1 MEKIPFGNTGL
12 MITRLGVGLSELG
25 ELSLTSEDVKTAGD
39 VLNSALDG
47 GINLLDTAACYDNS
61 EELVG
66 RTVSSRRDEYILASK
81 CGHVAGGYQGEDW
94 DRKTVEDS
102 IDRSL
107 KRLQTDHVD
116 IMQLH
121 SCGIDVLERGEV
133 IDALVRAREAGKIRF
148 VSYSG
153 DNEDA
158 LWAVDSGHFD
168 SLQTSFSLVDQHA
181 RTRGVLANAAAKGMG
196 IILKRPIGNAVWKA
210 ASSTSSYADEYFR
223 RAQAMQSE
231 GPIANEPDDRIM
243 TSLAFVFAHPEPHTA
258 ILGTSNPAH
267 MRSNIEMVNAGLAI
281 PDGVVAELHGRFENL
296 GADWEQRT

>member
-1 MEKIPFGNTGL
+1 MEKVPFGNTGL
-12 MITRLGVGLSELG
+12 TVTRLGVGLSELG
-25 ELSLTSEDVKTAGD
+25 ELGLTPDDVKTAGD

-66 RTVSSRRDEYILASK
+66 RTVSNRRDEYVLASK
-81 CGHVAGGYQGEDW
+81 CGHVAGGYQGKDW

-133 IDALVRAREAGKIRF
+133 IEALVRAREAGKIRF

-153 DNEDA
+153 DNDDA
-158 LWAVDSGHFD
+158 LWVVDSGHFD
-168 SLQTSFSLVDQHA
+168 SLQTSFSVVDQHA

-196 IILKRPIGNAVWKA
+196 IIIKRPIANAVWNA
-210 ASSTSSYADEYFR
+210 DRSTSSYADEYFR
-223 RAQAMQSE
+223 RAQAMASE
-231 GPIANEPDDRIM
+231 GPIPNEPDDRIL
-243 TSLAFVFAHPEPHTA
+243 TSLGFVFSHPQPHTA

-267 MRSNIEMVNAGLAI
+267 MRSNIQMVNEGLDV
-281 PDGVVAELHGRFENL
+281 PDDVVAEIHRRFDSL
-296 GADWEQRT
+296 GSDWEQRT